1 MVDAQN
7 GINPGD
13 YRVTLTLLWNQT
25 GSLIPMVQNDAFTI
39 HVNPSLSQQ
48 FVSLL
53 IPNKPSSILFYIV
66 LILVI
71 ILIALLAR
79 SRASLR

>member
-1 MVDAQN
+1 
-7 GINPGD
+7 
-13 YRVTLTLLWNQT
+13 
-25 GSLIPMVQNDAFTI
+25 SLIPMVQNDAFTI